1 MKLKKKIVETFSL
14 ASIVKILICDNNL
27 NGHLK
32 KAAKNLRTPPL
43 VSPQND
49 VWKWLQKFHTG
60 DVVCHYPD
68 LSSASDCNFPSANDQ
83 SETLPRS
90 GYWHLISMKFLQ
102 SFLRRH
108 FTGKPVVVVK
118 NVGCFLT
125 VVQFSWCKVAMQLG
139 VAMWAGTGLD
149 VDPSSCSFPKAR
161 LYGEKLSW
169 VEGTFHYKMWWTVY
183 VKDKKLASLEGWP
196 AQREGGWPHC
206 STIMILYTPKKCNNA
221 RAKYKRRRVTKI
233 YPNSPTRTHM
243 YELVTKLGLRRTD
256 NRFYYTLYSLSV
268 ARGARGGREEGSLPP
283 RAPRP
288 SLPFQTPATQAT
300 LFPDNACCR

>member
-1 MKLKKKIVETFSL
+1 MVAWES
-14 ASIVKILICDNNL
+14 SQNL
-27 NGHLK
+27 G
-32 KAAKNLRTPPL
+32 TPPL

-108 FTGKPVVVVK
+108 FTGKPVVVLK
-118 NVGCFLT
+118 SVGCFLT
-125 VVQFSWCKVAMQLG
+125 VDQFSWWKVAMQLG
-139 VAMWAGTGLD
+139 VAMRIGTGLD
-149 VDPSSCSFPKAR
+149 VDPRTCCFSKRKVIMSRREISLQNVVNCLREEQKVGLALRLTRPAR
-161 LYGEKLSW
+161 
-169 VEGTFHYKMWWTVY
+169 
-183 VKDKKLASLEGWP
+183 
-196 AQREGGWPHC
+196 REGDGIAPPSWFC
-206 STIMILYTPKKCNNA
+206 TLLKKCNNA
-221 RAKYKRRRVTKI
+221 WAKYKRRCVTKI
-233 YPNSPTRTHM
+233 YPNSPTTTHIC
-243 YELVTKLGLRRTD
+243 ELVTKLGLRRTN

-268 ARGARGGREEGSLPP
+268 ARGARGGREEAKGSLPP

-288 SLPFQTPATQAT
+288 SRFSRA
-300 LFPDNACCR
+300 

>member
-1 MKLKKKIVETFSL
+1 MVAWENSQTLGTS
-14 ASIVKILICDNNL
+14 
-27 NGHLK
+27 
-32 KAAKNLRTPPL
+32 PL

-139 VAMWAGTGLD
+139 VAMWVGTGLD
-149 VDPSSCSFPKAR
+149 LDPSSCSFPKAPFIWR
-161 LYGEKLSW
+161 QVVMG
-169 VEGTFHYKMWWTVY
+169 
-183 VKDKKLASLEGWP
+183 
-196 AQREGGWPHC
+196 
-206 STIMILYTPKKCNNA
+206 
-221 RAKYKRRRVTKI
+221 RRVISLQNAVNCLREKQKVGLAWRVTRPARRKGDRI
-233 YPNSPTRTHM
+233 APPSWFRTLLKNATTHEPNIKGGVSRKFTQIHPLGPTCMNWSPNWAWDVLITTFIIHCTH
-243 YELVTKLGLRRTD
+243 Y
-256 NRFYYTLYSLSV
+256 LSQ
-268 ARGARGGREEGSLPP
+268 GEREEGRKEVPFLLVRPGP
-283 RAPRP
+283 RF
-288 SLPFQTPATQAT
+288 LKL
-300 LFPDNACCR
+300 LFFPT